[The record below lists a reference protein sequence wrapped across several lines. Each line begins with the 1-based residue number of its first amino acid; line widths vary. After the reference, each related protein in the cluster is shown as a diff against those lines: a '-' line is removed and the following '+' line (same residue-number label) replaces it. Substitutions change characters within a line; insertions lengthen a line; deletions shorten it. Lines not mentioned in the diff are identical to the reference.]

1 MNLRNA
7 GESFVNF
14 FIREK
19 KGNGEIVH
27 TSHQESRKNSEKRFE
42 KCTLHL
48 QKIARTIPH
57 MKNRIVTLGLVQMS
71 MVDSAEENLR
81 KAAAM
86 TEEAAGKGANIVVLP
101 ELFRG
106 PYFCIVAK
114 NAKEFARA
122 EAIPGPATEALGA
135 LAKKLKIV
143 LVAGSLYEISDGK
156 RYNTACVFGPDGKMI
171 GMHRKGHI
179 PHDPGFY
186 EQDYFGSGNKPISV
200 HKTPFGNIAV
210 GICYDQW
217 FPEFARIAALNGAEL
232 IVYPTAI
239 GNNAD
244 VAPVDPAIKENW
256 EQMWRSAQVG
266 HAAANCIY
274 VAAANRVGDEGATHF
289 YGGSF
294 VADPNATILA
304 KGDDTEQIVLAK
316 IDMSY
321 PAKMQEA
328 WRFLLERRPD
338 LYGDITKPLS

>member
-1 MNLRNA
+1 M
-7 GESFVNF
+7 
-14 FIREK
+14 
-19 KGNGEIVH
+19 
-27 TSHQESRKNSEKRFE
+27 T
-42 KCTLHL
+42 
-48 QKIARTIPH
+48 
-57 MKNRIVTLGLVQMS
+57 NRIITLALIQMS
-71 MVDSAEENLR
+71 MADKAEDNLK
-81 KAAAM
+81 KASKM
-86 TEEAAGKGANIVVLP
+86 TEEAAKKGANIVVLP

-106 PYFCIVAK
+106 PYFCIVPK
-114 NAKEFARA
+114 NEKEFARA
-122 EAIPGPATEALGA
+122 ETIPGPATEALGA
-135 LAKKLKIV
+135 LAKKCKIV
-143 LVAGSLYEISDGK
+143 LVAGSLYETADGK

-171 GMHRKGHI
+171 GTHRKGHI

-186 EQDYFGSGNKPISV
+186 EQDYFGSGNNPIGV
-200 HKTPFGNIAV
+200 HDTPFGKIAV

-244 VAPVDPAIKENW
+244 VEPVDPAIKENW

-294 VADPNATILA
+294 IADPNATILA
-304 KGDDTEQIVLAK
+304 KGDDTEQIVTAK
-316 IDMSY
+316 IDLSY
-321 PAKMQEA
+321 PKKMQDA

-338 LYGDITKPLS
+338 LYGDITKPKA